1 MSKTIRVPSYRL
13 HSPTGQAVVTLNG
26 KDHYLGKWNTKPGK
40 AEYNRLI
47 GEWLA
52 GDTDLPSG
60 NDLTVAEV
68 CTAYWRYAKGY
79 VGVASCPSRRFSQN
93 IPSTP
98 CPSIQRRRFL
108 LQIGL

>member
-1 MSKTIRVPSYRL
+1 MPKTLRVPSYRL
-13 HSPTGQAVVTLNG
+13 HKPTGQAVVTLNG
-26 KDHYLGKWNTKPGK
+26 KDHYLGKWNTKPSK

-52 GDTDLPSG
+52 GDTYLPSG
-60 NDLTVAEV
+60 NDLTMAEV
-68 CTAYWRYAKGY
+68 CVAYWRYAKGY

-98 CPSIQRRRFL
+98 CPLIQRRHSL

>member
-52 GDTDLPSG
+52 GDTYLPSG
-60 NDLTVAEV
+60 NDFD
-68 CTAYWRYAKGY
+68 R
-79 VGVASCPSRRFSQN
+79 S
-93 IPSTP
+93 
-98 CPSIQRRRFL
+98 
-108 LQIGL
+108 